1 MDNYTNNPQSEKQDK
16 KDEKPLPGEK
26 LGLGTMIAGVLLMM
40 LNAMR
45 YAGFIKGGAASGFGI
60 AASIIIIIYGIVRY
74 LNGDNGPGKKP
85 TPKKRKVIFV
95 AMTVILTAVMGF
107 LCLGGKRDDVMI
119 EDFSVSA
126 DGSEMTVHAG
136 VFSSAGYLRKI
147 NVSYDDHAVMVDF
160 YSTFGINNSAGAKNE
175 FVIPLKPDSE
185 RICFNRGDNYYAA
198 FAKGEDGQWYK
209 FARSLLLYSLQ
220 PLSPRDCLSMSSTTM
235 SYISP
240 RVEQYSST
248 FQGSLVWKCIFTSGP
263 PPTASRQSPLRFLV
277 K

>member
-1 MDNYTNNPQSEKQDK
+1 MDNYTNNPQSKKRDK
-16 KDEKPLPGEK
+16 KDEKPIAGEK
-26 LGLGTMIAGVLLMM
+26 IGLGTMITGVLLMM

-45 YAGFIKGGAASGFGI
+45 YAGFIKGGDASGVGI
-60 AASIIIIIYGIVRY
+60 AASMIIIIYGIVRY

-85 TPKKRKVIFV
+85 TPKNRKVIFV
-95 AMTVILTAVMGF
+95 VMIVILTAAMGF

-185 RICFNRGDNYYAA
+185 RICFNRGDNCYAA

-209 FARSLLLYSLQ
+209 FAR
-220 PLSPRDCLSMSSTTM
+220 
-235 SYISP
+235 
-240 RVEQYSST
+240 
-248 FQGSLVWKCIFTSGP
+248 
-263 PPTASRQSPLRFLV
+263 
-277 K
+277 

>member
-1 MDNYTNNPQSEKQDK
+1 MDNYTNNIQNEKQDK

-45 YAGFIKGGAASGFGI
+45 YAGFIKGGNASGFGI

-85 TPKKRKVIFV
+85 TPKNRKVIFV
-95 AMTVILTAVMGF
+95 VMIVILTAAMGF

-126 DGSEMTVHAG
+126 DGSEMTLKAG
-136 VFSSAGYLRKI
+136 IAGSAGYLRKAK
-147 NVSYDDHAVMVDF
+147 VRYDDEYKTVLVDF
-160 YSTFGINNSAGAKNE
+160 YSTFGINNPVGAE
-175 FVIPLKPDSE
+175 DTFVIPLKPDSE
-185 RICFNRGDNYYAA
+185 NILFNRGDNYYAA

-209 FARSLLLYSLQ
+209 FAR
-220 PLSPRDCLSMSSTTM
+220 
-235 SYISP
+235 
-240 RVEQYSST
+240 
-248 FQGSLVWKCIFTSGP
+248 
-263 PPTASRQSPLRFLV
+263 
-277 K
+277 

>member
-1 MDNYTNNPQSEKQDK
+1 MDNYTNNIQNEKQDK

-45 YAGFIKGGAASGFGI
+45 YAGFIKGGGASGFGI
-60 AASIIIIIYGIVRY
+60 AASIIIIIYGIARY

-85 TPKKRKVIFV
+85 TPKNRKVIFV
-95 AMTVILTAVMGF
+95 VMIVILTAAMGF

-119 EDFSVSA
+119 GDFSVSA

-185 RICFNRGDNYYAA
+185 NILFNRGNDYYAA
-198 FAKGEDGQWYK
+198 LAKDADGRWYK
-209 FARSLLLYSLQ
+209 CAR
-220 PLSPRDCLSMSSTTM
+220 
-235 SYISP
+235 
-240 RVEQYSST
+240 
-248 FQGSLVWKCIFTSGP
+248 
-263 PPTASRQSPLRFLV
+263 
-277 K
+277 